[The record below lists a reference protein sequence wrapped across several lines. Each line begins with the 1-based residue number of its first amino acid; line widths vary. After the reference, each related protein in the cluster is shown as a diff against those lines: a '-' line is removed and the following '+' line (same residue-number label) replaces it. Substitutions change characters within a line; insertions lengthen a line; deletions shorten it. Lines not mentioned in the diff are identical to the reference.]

1 VQAFKRKRRGF
12 YEARGSDR
20 YSRPSLGGLE
30 SALAQHLPERAG
42 VFVEAG
48 AYDGYWQS
56 NTYWLERFRSW
67 TGVLIEP
74 IPDLA
79 AKARKDRPRS
89 KVYQCALVADDAEGS
104 VIRMR
109 RAGTMSMVSGGWG
122 SEDHERAW
130 AEAGATAAREKLR
143 DVVVPART
151 LTEVLDDAGVDRID
165 LLSLDVEGYEASV
178 LRGLDL
184 SRYAPSC
191 VLVEIHDAERR
202 RAEIEAVLGE
212 RYEHIAQ
219 VSFVDHLYRLIDHTS
234 GRRE

>member
-1 VQAFKRKRRGF
+1 VQALKRKRRGIF
-12 YEARGSDR
+12 EARGSDR

-74 IPDLA
+74 IPELA
-79 AKARKDRPRS
+79 AKARKERPRS

-122 SEDHERAW
+122 SEERERAW
-130 AEAGATAAREKLR
+130 AEAGASAAREELR

-151 LTEVLDDAGVDRID
+151 LTDVLEDAGVEQID
-165 LLSLDVEGYEASV
+165 LLSLDVEGYEASA

-184 SRYAPSC
+184 SRYSPKC

-202 RAEIEAVLGE
+202 RAEIEDALGG

-219 VSFVDHLYRLIDHTS
+219 ISFVDHLYRLVAPTPGH
-234 GRRE
+234 RE